1 MIEAPCDAC
10 VALHG
15 ESSSR
20 EAQHLE
26 LVGVVMRNN
35 RPFEEHYECPSCG
48 ASLSRPLMALPEASV
63 WFMVDGTRQ

>member
-20 EAQHLE
+20 EAHHLE
-26 LVGVVMRNN
+26 LVGVVMRNG
-35 RPFEEHYECPSCG
+35 RPFEEHYECLSCG
-48 ASLSRPLMALPEASV
+48 ASLSRPLMALPEARI
-63 WFMVDGTRQ
+63 WFVVNVPRH